1 MHSSETLPLP
11 YSHGKTFYS
20 DCLTSTKRRTC
31 LNLYSIRIEPESLFH
46 WTTRALDFQALRGD
60 RHLFFEP
67 ECSLFKTQGQGK
79 EIFNVDTQHKVR
91 FTSEGRGEAFS
102 GIKHSIDAHVVN
114 VLARLVRRAVH
125 VNAID
130 PDGRRHSDTKKFHC
144 FVAPLRINNEFYAV
158 KLTFREALMSTLG
171 VSHLKF
177 YDVAI
182 LKDKIKSPLGHGLSA
197 ESTNYPSHVGLS
209 VNIDHLLEVFNGN
222 NEKHR
227 DAWKEKTQEKS
238 FSQSIIFCRRVG
250 HS

>member
-1 MHSSETLPLP
+1 MTAKIIFFK
-11 YSHGKTFYS
+11 SHVKSYVKANGVMVRTHE
-20 DCLTSTKRRTC
+20 DKRR
-31 LNLYSIRIEPESLFH
+31 L
-46 WTTRALDFQALRGD
+46 
-60 RHLFFEP
+60 
-67 ECSLFKTQGQGK
+67 KTQDTGEIKITTLHLPEWHGNMKELTTFARKIYQSNLQGK